1 MQIYATRNVQIANLP
16 IGPKTGQDLHLNIK
30 SLGTHTLYE
39 VQSTTQ
45 CRKLSIIIILII
57 VIMANQLP
65 PKWAKVENIK
75 EARDSRTTGTHKFSI
90 KRGFQG
96 APHSLLN

>member
-1 MQIYATRNVQIANLP
+1 MPQETFKLDQSPNWT
-16 IGPKTGQDLHLNIK
+16 GKTGQDLHLNIK
-30 SLGTHTLYE
+30 SLGTHTLYG

-57 VIMANQLP
+57 VIMANQQP